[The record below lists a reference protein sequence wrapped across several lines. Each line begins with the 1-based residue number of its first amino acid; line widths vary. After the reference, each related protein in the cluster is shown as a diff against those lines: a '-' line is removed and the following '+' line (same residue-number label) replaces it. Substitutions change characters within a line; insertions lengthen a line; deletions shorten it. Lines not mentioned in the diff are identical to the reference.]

1 MRSSRRKSST
11 SLNSFVWYGLYNV
24 FVSAVFVLCL
34 PLLPLLACLGSRY
47 RDGLWQRLGFYP
59 HEIGTLLPSDR
70 PVWIHAASVGE
81 VRSAEPL
88 ISAFKARA
96 PGKKIILST
105 FTATGNR
112 IAKQMPGVDSVI
124 FLPCDFFWIVRRA
137 LRRVNPALLVII
149 ETEIWPN
156 LLRQSYRRGTPVLLL
171 SGRLS
176 AKAQKRYARYRGFF
190 RRVLGCFSAI
200 GMQTAEDAKR
210 IVALGADSQKVS
222 VVGSLKFATP
232 SRNGNRDAV
241 AGAAPSEKLWL
252 VAGSSHDGEE
262 TILLD
267 ALRLARRQF
276 PSLSM
281 IVAPRHPER
290 FAEVARLLR
299 GSGFTLQVKSTTDR
313 ADWFSKDILLLDT
326 VGELV
331 DFYALA
337 DIAFVGGSLVPV
349 GGHNVLEPARFG
361 KAILFGPHM
370 NNFAAVAAALKQCG
384 AAVEVSGAEEL
395 ATTVTGLLADT
406 AKRLSMGRAAAELAG
421 ASQQALTLNWQLA
434 ERYL

>member
-1 MRSSRRKSST
+1 M
-11 SLNSFVWYGLYNV
+11 WYGLYNV
-24 FVSAVFVLCL
+24 VVSAVFVLSL
-34 PLLPLLACLGSRY
+34 PFLPLLACLGSRY
-47 RDGLWQRLGFYP
+47 RDGLLQRLGFYP
-59 HEIGTLLPSDR
+59 REIGILSPSDR

-88 ISAFKARA
+88 VSVFKARA
-96 PGKKIILST
+96 PRKKILLST

-112 IAKQMPGVDSVI
+112 IAKQMSGVDSVI
-124 FLPCDFFWIVRRA
+124 FLPCDFLWIVRRA
-137 LRRVNPALLVII
+137 LSRINPALLVII

-176 AKAQKRYARYRGFF
+176 ARAQQRYGRYRSFF
-190 RRVLGCFSAI
+190 RHVLGCFSAI
-200 GMQTAEDAKR
+200 GMQTTGDSNR
-210 IVALGADSQKVS
+210 IVALGADVRKVS
-222 VVGSLKFATP
+222 VVGSLKLVAP
-232 SRNGNRDAV
+232 SRNSARDV
-241 AGAAPSEKLWL
+241 AASLAPGEKQWL

-262 TILLD
+262 TILLE
-267 ALRLARRQF
+267 ALRLVRRQF
-276 PSLSM
+276 PSLCM

-313 ADWFSKDILLLDT
+313 TDWFSKDILLLDT
-326 VGELV
+326 VGELAE
-331 DFYALA
+331 FYALA

-370 NNFAAVAAALKQCG
+370 NNFAELAAALKQAG
-384 AAVEVSGAEEL
+384 AAIEVSGAAEL
-395 ATTVTGLLADT
+395 ATTVTSLLTDA
-406 AKRLSMGRAAAELAG
+406 AKRRSMGRAAAEIAG